1 MTPAQHYDAI
11 MTWLASDAVLTPTER
26 AEYAQRLRAYTNPNP
41 QASLPLRAAE
51 EATK

>member
-1 MTPAQHYDAI
+1 MSAAQHLAEI
-11 MTWLASDAVLTPTER
+11 VSWLASDAVLTPTER

-51 EATK
+51 EATE